1 MFYDDD
7 DDMHEPD
14 FDEIGFDDDSDMD
27 EIELPSEEFVPEE
40 EEAFLN
46 DLEDITLEDMEGW
59 YTHYIENGG
68 A

>member
-1 MFYDDD
+1 MYYDDD
-7 DDMHEPD
+7 DDMNEPD